1 LSLKKYLKGYD
12 PSMLLRVIVSIT
24 ESMINIIS
32 SSRYKINRKR
42 IKVFVQEVFE
52 KEQIDQNYSLN
63 VVFVGKNKMKVFT
76 EKYKNEKET
85 LPVLSF
91 KYDEDIGEKEVL
103 LGEVIICFPLV
114 ILLAAERNKRVDEMI
129 NELVKHGIKNLIK

>member
-1 LSLKKYLKGYD
+1 
-12 PSMLLRVIVSIT
+12 V
-24 ESMINIIS
+24 
-32 SSRYKINRKR
+32 
-42 IKVFVQEVFE
+42 
-52 KEQIDQNYSLN
+52 KEQVDFNYSLN

-91 KYDEDIGEKEVL
+91 KYDENVGEKEVL
-103 LGEVIICFPLV
+103 LGEIVICFPLV

-129 NELVKHGIKNLIK
+129 NELVKHGIENLVK

>member
-1 LSLKKYLKGYD
+1 
-12 PSMLLRVIVSIT
+12 
-24 ESMINIIS
+24 MINIIS

-42 IKVFVQEVFE
+42 IKIFVQEVFE
-52 KEQIDQNYSLN
+52 KEQIDLNYSLN

-91 KYDEDIGEKEVL
+91 KYNEDIGEKEVL

>member
-1 LSLKKYLKGYD
+1 
-12 PSMLLRVIVSIT
+12 
-24 ESMINIIS
+24 MINIIS

-42 IKVFVQEVFE
+42 IKIFVQEVFE
-52 KEQIDQNYSLN
+52 KEQIDHNYSLN

-103 LGEVIICFPLV
+103 LGEAIICFPLV